1 MAPWAQGGEGG
12 ENAPKHAGPVGLDE
26 GLAVDLCVVRVHE
39 ALVSLRLGVGAGATP
54 GRKASVR
61 VAKHVSRD
69 DLSLAVRREKAATY
83 GLSPSGFSSV
93 TRDGLLGGL
102 GVEDDEG
109 AEGGAAAGAS
119 AAAGEDEN
127 QEEMDM
133 IERRAG
139 NARSLE
145 AERPRSQC
153 ADRDACKRLR
163 TDCKKV
169 G

>member
-1 MAPWAQGGEGG
+1 M
-12 ENAPKHAGPVGLDE
+12 
-26 GLAVDLCVVRVHE
+26 RV
-39 ALVSLRLGVGAGATP
+39 T
-54 GRKASVR
+54 
-61 VAKHVSRD
+61 KHVSRD

-133 IERRAG
+133 VERRAG

-163 TDCKKV
+163 TDCKK
-169 G
+169 GG